1 VRDEEN
7 HKLTRKFLLSML
19 AAIPAA
25 LLPLSASAQVASPD
39 AAPAEKTPAD
49 YRYAVS
55 VGYGYTSLN
64 QVDQSRSGL
73 QGVEASVTRDFSKHF
88 GVIADGAF
96 YKYAIKSGNPGTP
109 SVDLVLFGPVVHAE
123 LYGKFSGFIRGL
135 LGGEHTAGESEIPN
149 ISFAGGIGGGMD
161 YALTPRISLRASGD
175 DILSSFVE
183 DPRHLGYSTHRRSN
197 GRAALSVV
205 YHF

>member
-1 VRDEEN
+1 
-7 HKLTRKFLLSML
+7 ML
-19 AAIPAA
+19 AAIAAA
-25 LLPLSASAQVASPD
+25 LLPAAAFAQVAPSTTT
-39 AAPAEKTPAD
+39 AAPEEKTEPD

-64 QVDQSRSGL
+64 QVNQSRSGL

-96 YKYAIKSGNPGTP
+96 YKYSIKSGNPGTP
-109 SVDLVLFGPVVHAE
+109 AVDVVLFGPVVHAE
-123 LYGKFSGFIRGL
+123 LYGKVSGYVRGL
-135 LGGEHTAGESEIPN
+135 LGGEHTAGEFENPN
-149 ISFAGGIGGGMD
+149 ISFAGGFGVGLE
-161 YALTPRISLRASGD
+161 YALTPRISLRAGGD
-175 DILSSFVE
+175 DILSSFVQ
-183 DPRHLGYSTHRRSN
+183 DPQHLGYSTHRRAN